1 MSESKKAWGY
11 IMVDG
16 FAAPCMLGAMGIIFV
31 AFLAPSGNNQ
41 RRSVFL
47 PHRARVLCF
56 KFLVCCSLARA
67 LGSGLLAESD
77 IICLAGTG
85 TFVIA
90 NYQNEQ
96 SDKERSGV
104 YGAGKR
110 D

>member
-1 MSESKKAWGY
+1 MP
-11 IMVDG
+11 
-16 FAAPCMLGAMGIIFV
+16 AAHNLVGNLLLLISSLHCNRQKHTFTSIIKV
-31 AFLAPSGNNQ
+31 ET
-41 RRSVFL
+41 
-47 PHRARVLCF
+47 VLRCAQCGGVIITD
-56 KFLVCCSLARA
+56 VCIYYFYMNS
-67 LGSGLLAESD
+67 
-77 IICLAGTG
+77 G

>member
-1 MSESKKAWGY
+1 
-11 IMVDG
+11 MVDG
-16 FAAPCMLGAMGIIFV
+16 FAAPCMLGAMGIIFI
-31 AFLAPSGNNQ
+31 AFLAPSGKNQ
-41 RRSVFL
+41 RKRLSVFL
-47 PHRARVLCF
+47 PHRARVLCLQLAF
-56 KFLVCCSLARA
+56 FLCLSLVLVACA
-67 LGSGLLAESD
+67 D

>member
-1 MSESKKAWGY
+1 MY
-11 IMVDG
+11 
-16 FAAPCMLGAMGIIFV
+16 
-31 AFLAPSGNNQ
+31 
-41 RRSVFL
+41 
-47 PHRARVLCF
+47 
-56 KFLVCCSLARA
+56 
-67 LGSGLLAESD
+67 
-77 IICLAGTG
+77 LAGTG

>member
-1 MSESKKAWGY
+1 
-11 IMVDG
+11 MVDG
-16 FAAPCMLGAMGIIFV
+16 FAAPCMLGAMGIIFI

-41 RRSVFL
+41 RLSVFL
-47 PHRARVLCF
+47 PHRARVLCLQLRLP
-56 KFLVCCSLARA
+56 LVLVACA
-67 LGSGLLAESD
+67 D